1 MKGVYNDDLVAN
13 SNPNR
18 TSNRLRHSANTG
30 MEKETMTEA
39 QYNIVKI
46 FTDMKIPKQL
56 EKISKVFKI
65 PLAEVHKVAGSYNFQ
80 QYQIPDKDR
89 GYDFGS
95 MFGGDNPFAGM
106 GL

>member
-1 MKGVYNDDLVAN
+1 MNK
-13 SNPNR
+13 
-18 TSNRLRHSANTG
+18 
-30 MEKETMTEA
+30 A

-46 FTDMKIPKQL
+46 FTDIKIPGQL
-56 EKISKVFKI
+56 QKISKVFKI
-65 PLAEVHKVAGSYNFQ
+65 PLAEVHKVAASYSFDH
-80 QYQIPDKDR
+80 YQIPDKDK